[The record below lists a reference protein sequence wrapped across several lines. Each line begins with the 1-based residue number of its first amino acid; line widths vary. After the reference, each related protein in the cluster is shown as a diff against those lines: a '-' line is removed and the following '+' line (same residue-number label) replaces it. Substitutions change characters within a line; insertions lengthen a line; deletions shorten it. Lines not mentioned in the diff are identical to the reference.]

1 MHLIF
6 LLFFYEIAETLDGD
20 SAFRLNN
27 GPFDQGSLLQRVHS
41 HPKDANYH
49 RFKVEGPPRKSNEV
63 ETKSEQWYSTKE
75 GMALF
80 SKIHAELQKHFQITG
95 TSRNT
100 ETHDLTVALSSRG
113 RRFVL
118 DFPSRFPTE
127 LPDLTEGNRASKKI
141 KLKEEKGEGKR
152 KRMGKTSV
160 GTKDAGDSVDKPSEK
175 KGPQQQ
181 VKKKD
186 DDSEETKHPLMDCDE
201 EKDENVDDN
210 QTSGSLSLQP
220 NGEEK
225 DNKKGK
231 NEGTSIG
238 SNEDEEENAGD
249 DAGTGPSSMEIDEAA
264 QEQIDDEK
272 IPELLVQGILRATK
286 IR

>member
-1 MHLIF
+1 M
-6 LLFFYEIAETLDGD
+6 
-20 SAFRLNN
+20 NN
-27 GPFDQGSLLQRVHS
+27 GPFDQGTVLQRVHS

-80 SKIHAELQKHFQITG
+80 SKIHAEFQKHFQITG

-127 LPDLTEGNRASKKI
+127 LPDLTEGNRAPTKI

-152 KRMGKTSV
+152 STKNKRMGKTSE
-160 GTKDAGDSVDKPSEK
+160 GANDAGDSVCKPNEK
-175 KGPQQQ
+175 KGSQQQ
-181 VKKKD
+181 VQKKD
-186 DDSEETKHPLMDCDE
+186 DDSKETKHPLMDCDE
-201 EKDENVDDN
+201 HKDENVDDN

-225 DNKKGK
+225 DDKRGKK
-231 NEGTSIG
+231 ESTSIG
-238 SNEDEEENAGD
+238 SDEDEEENAGD